1 MAGECHVPSG
11 RRMGPSVFIVDDEE
25 AIVEA
30 YQAILEIE
38 GIKVMGTAYN
48 GKEALEKF
56 KAMKDRP
63 AVVLMDQIMPS
74 LDGISTMVEM
84 HKIDPSLKV
93 LFISADPASKNR
105 AIRSGAIAFIEK
117 PFRVTEFVTAVRR
130 AIEMG
135 PDALTGD
142 DQPNSMA
149 LPRMR

>member
-1 MAGECHVPSG
+1 
-11 RRMGPSVFIVDDEE
+11 MGPSVFIVDDEE

-30 YQAILEIE
+30 YQAILETE
-38 GIKVMGTAYN
+38 GIEVIDTAFN

-56 KAMKDRP
+56 KGLKDRP
-63 AVVLMDQIMPS
+63 DVVLMDQIMPS
-74 LDGISTMVEM
+74 LDGISAMVEM

-105 AIRSGAIAFIEK
+105 AIRSGAIGFIEK
-117 PFRVTEFVTAVRR
+117 PFGVTEFVTAVRR
-130 AIEMG
+130 AIQMG
-135 PDALTGD
+135 PDASTGD

>member
-1 MAGECHVPSG
+1 
-11 RRMGPSVFIVDDEE
+11 MGPSVFIVDDEE

-38 GIKVMGTAYN
+38 GIKVIDTASN

-56 KAMKDRP
+56 KALKDRP
-63 AVVLMDQIMPS
+63 EVVLMDQIMPL

-93 LFISADPASKNR
+93 LFISADPASKNQ

-130 AIEMG
+130 AVQAG
-135 PDALTGD
+135 PSALGEENR
-142 DQPNSMA
+142 PNIMTK
-149 LPRMR
+149 PKMR

>member
-1 MAGECHVPSG
+1 MPSG

-135 PDALTGD
+135 PGALAGD
-142 DQPNSMA
+142 DRPNSMA

>member
-1 MAGECHVPSG
+1 
-11 RRMGPSVFIVDDEE
+11 MGSSVFIVDDEE

-30 YQAILEIE
+30 YQVILENE
-38 GIKVMGTAYN
+38 GIKVIDTAYN
-48 GKEALEKF
+48 GREALEKF

-63 AVVLMDQIMPS
+63 EVVLMDQIMPS

-117 PFRVTEFVTAVRR
+117 PFRVEEFVTAVRR
-130 AIEMG
+130 AIQEG
-135 PDALTGD
+135 PDASTGED
-142 DQPNSMA
+142 RPNSMT

>member
-1 MAGECHVPSG
+1 
-11 RRMGPSVFIVDDEE
+11 MGPSVFIVDDEE

-30 YQAILEIE
+30 YQAILETE
-38 GIKVMGTAYN
+38 GIEVIDTASN

-56 KAMKDRP
+56 KGLKDRP
-63 AVVLMDQIMPS
+63 DVVLMDQIMPS
-74 LDGISTMVEM
+74 LDGISAMVEM

-105 AIRSGAIAFIEK
+105 AIRSGAIGFIEK
-117 PFRVTEFVTAVRR
+117 PFGVTEFVTAVRR
-130 AIEMG
+130 AIQMG
-135 PDALTGD
+135 PDASTGD